1 MKTRKYATITGFMG
15 GLQDR
20 FANYQPKR
28 SMEEMVAMAAKIKG
42 CSGLEVVYPQN
53 FTETAYVKRLLED
66 HGLGVSTVN
75 LNVKGEEKFR
85 YGSFSSVEKAVREE
99 SVRYLKKAM
108 DAAAELGCGIVTTAL
123 LNDGQDYPFEIDQ
136 YDAFN
141 RALEG
146 IQECAEYRKDVRISL
161 EYKLAEPRI
170 HCLFNNAGKM
180 ACFAW
185 MTGCENVGVTLDS
198 GHAYLA
204 LEEPADTV
212 SFLAAAKRLF
222 YVHIND
228 NTRNWD
234 WDMIPGTVNF
244 VEFVEFAHALN
255 RVGYDGWLTAD
266 VFPGRY
272 DPVKIMEK
280 TFEWMDFIFSVAD
293 NIDEQK
299 LKALQNEKD
308 TFGILDY
315 IKSLM

>member
-53 FTETAYVKRLLED
+53 FTEPAYVKRLLED

-99 SVRYLKKAM
+99 SVRYLKNAM

-180 ACFAW
+180 ACFAQ

-234 WDMIPGTVNF
+234 W
-244 VEFVEFAHALN
+244 
-255 RVGYDGWLTAD
+255 
-266 VFPGRY
+266 
-272 DPVKIMEK
+272 
-280 TFEWMDFIFSVAD
+280 
-293 NIDEQK
+293 
-299 LKALQNEKD
+299 
-308 TFGILDY
+308 
-315 IKSLM
+315 

>member
-53 FTETAYVKRLLED
+53 FTEPAYVKRLLED

-99 SVRYLKKAM
+99 SVRYLKNAM

-180 ACFAW
+180 ACFAQ

-222 YVHIND
+222 YVHI
-228 NTRNWD
+228 
-234 WDMIPGTVNF
+234 
-244 VEFVEFAHALN
+244 ALN

>member
-1 MKTRKYATITGFMG
+1 MRQRKYSTITGFMG
-15 GLQDR
+15 AVQDR
-20 FANYQPKR
+20 FAKYQPAR
-28 SMEEMVAMAAKIKG
+28 TMEEMVAMAAKIRG

-53 FTETAYVKRLLED
+53 FTDPAYVKRICDEN
-66 HGLGVSTVN
+66 GIGISTVN

-85 YGSFSSVEKAVREE
+85 YGSFSNTDKNIRRE
-99 SVRYLKKAM
+99 SIRYMKTAM

-136 YDAFN
+136 YDAFMW
-141 RALEG
+141 ALES
-146 IQECAEYRKDVRISL
+146 ITECAEYRSDVKISL

-180 ACFAW
+180 AYFCE
-185 MTGCENVGVTLDS
+185 MTGHDNVGVTLDS
-198 GHAYLA
+198 GHAWLA

-212 SFLAAAKRLF
+212 SFLAATKRLF

-234 WDMIPGTVNF
+234 WDMVPGTVNF
-244 VEFVEFAHALN
+244 LEFIEFAHALDK
-255 RVGYDGWLTAD
+255 VGYDGWLTAD

-272 DPVKIMEK
+272 DPIQIMEK
-280 TFEWMDFIFSVAD
+280 TYEWMDYIFSISEKID
-293 NIDEQK
+293 NAK
-299 LKALQNEKD
+299 LKELQNKRD

-315 IKSLM
+315 IRSLM